1 MKDDSKPKT
10 STNGAEK
17 PVKKGRIGALVDAE
31 KKARRR
37 SSLGGTITLP
47 VPQIPG
53 QSILRIGLMSGLTK
67 KKLQSLEKQFS
78 CLEMEIWDNLA

>member
-1 MKDDSKPKT
+1 MPIQEDGNGDVEMKDDSKPKT
-10 STNGAEK
+10 VANGAEK
-17 PVKKGRIGALVDAE
+17 PVKKGRVGALVDAE

-53 QSILRIGLMSGLTK
+53 
-67 KKLQSLEKQFS
+67 
-78 CLEMEIWDNLA
+78 

>member
-1 MKDDSKPKT
+1 MKDDSKPKPA
-10 STNGAEK
+10 TNGAEK
-17 PVKKGRIGALVDAE
+17 PVKKGRVGALVDAE

-53 QSILRIGLMSGLTK
+53 QSILIS
-67 KKLQSLEKQFS
+67 
-78 CLEMEIWDNLA
+78 N

>member
-10 STNGAEK
+10 ATNGAEK
-17 PVKKGRIGALVDAE
+17 PLKKGRVGAIVDAE

-53 QSILRIGLMSGLTK
+53 ESIPSWMSYII
-67 KKLQSLEKQFS
+67 S
-78 CLEMEIWDNLA
+78 

>member
-1 MKDDSKPKT
+1 MEMKDDSDSKPKPAT
-10 STNGAEK
+10 EK
-17 PVKKGRIGALVDAE
+17 PLKKGRLGAIVDAE

-53 QSILRIGLMSGLTK
+53 QSFM
-67 KKLQSLEKQFS
+67 
-78 CLEMEIWDNLA
+78 N